1 MGMSPVMAFLSP
13 DAPVIE
19 FGVGV
24 TDTEMH
30 MSSRLVGIG
39 ALDAAGMSQDHGFT
53 VDVFERVPN
62 DAVRLTAFQT
72 NMESMF
78 SFLEVMMEEV
88 GSDEYAQMTE
98 EIGVDVINDI
108 FGNLG
113 ERGMFYMSESTGGG
127 GLLSSV
133 AMLELNDSD
142 AFGQAH
148 STLIDRLNE
157 LAAEEIDGYVR
168 VQSRD
173 IHGVPSFTFTV
184 PGLPIP
190 LEPSWAI
197 TDDAL
202 ILALSPGSLEI
213 AIAQD
218 NGLVESSLLDNES
231 FQESVIAKMPNG
243 QAYGVSYFDASRL
256 AKRGYG
262 MTSMFTSAL
271 ANAARSPS
279 NPDRVIGSLIP
290 SYASFTSGIAP
301 SGMVTYWDG
310 DDLCTYYTGD
320 ESALVQL
327 SAGLGMI
334 ADIQGLVIPALAAG
348 VLLPALGQAQISA
361 QEVLS
366 AANMRMLVMA
376 FANYTADNQDQWP
389 SSMTDLLDDG
399 FVFEENLISPFG
411 PAYDEAGDYVF
422 RYDEASAENSF
433 SHMLIIG
440 IDRAMLLNTD
450 GEVVVA
456 FADFHVE
463 RIDIDRLLDIL
474 ELPENEG
481 AAEALDI
488 DWFLDD

>member
-1 MGMSPVMAFLSP
+1 
-13 DAPVIE
+13 
-19 FGVGV
+19 
-24 TDTEMH
+24 
-30 MSSRLVGIG
+30 
-39 ALDAAGMSQDHGFT
+39 MSQDHGFT

-62 DAVRLTAFQT
+62 DAVRLSAFQT

-88 GSDEYAQMTE
+88 GSDEYAQMSE

-133 AMLELNDSD
+133 VMLELNDSD
-142 AFGQAH
+142 AFGEAH

-168 VQSRD
+168 VQSRE

-213 AIAQD
+213 AIAQN
-218 NGLVESSLLDNES
+218 NGLVDSSLLDNKS
-231 FQESVIAKMPNG
+231 FKESVIAKMPNG
-243 QAYGVSYFDASRL
+243 EAFSVSYFDASRL
-256 AKRGYG
+256 AKKGYG

-290 SYASFTSGIAP
+290 NYASFTSGIAP

-334 ADIQGLVIPALAAG
+334 ADIQGLVIPAIVGSAI
-348 VLLPALGQAQISA
+348 VPAIGAA
-361 QEVLS
+361 QERANELNS
-366 AANMRMLVMA
+366 ATQVRSIAQGIIIYSGN
-376 FANYTADNQDQWP
+376 NQDRFP
-389 SSMTDLLDDG
+389 ESMAQMIDQGLIEQGLL
-399 FVFEENLISPFG
+399 ESPFG
-411 PAYDEAGDYVF
+411 PSVDDGPDYAIRVGVDF
-422 RYDEASAENSF
+422 ENYIF
-433 SHMLIIG
+433 DARCVIA
-440 IDRAMLLNTD
+440 IDRALVFL
-450 GEVVVA
+450 ESEHIPVA
-456 FADFHVE
+456 FADAHVE
-463 RIDIDRLLDIL
+463 EVDIDGLIEIL
-474 ELPENEG
+474 SWPENKG
-481 AAEALDI
+481 AAEAFDL
-488 DWFLDD
+488 DWFLED